1 MSSIIEGMTKDLK
14 TLPKRLKTKA
24 EGADTKKLVL
34 LNLPYVLAGYFC
46 NKTAYLWR
54 MAEGSNASDKMMAVM
69 SGMDK
74 MFSNPLPSFF
84 MKDLLIGIVGGVLL
98 KLVVYYKA
106 KNAKNFRHGVEYGSA
121 RWGNA
126 KDIEPYMDSVFE
138 NNILLTATERL
149 MMSGRPKEPKYARN
163 KNILVIGGSGSGKTR
178 FFVKPNLMQM
188 HSSYV
193 VTDPKGTVLV
203 ECGKMLK
210 RGKYKIK
217 VLNTINFAKSM
228 HYNPFAYLRSE
239 KDILKL
245 VNTIIV
251 NTKGEG
257 QQSGEDF
264 WVKAE
269 KLYYT
274 ALIAYIWYEAPEEE
288 QNFAMLIDL
297 IDASEAREDDENF
310 KNAVDLLFE
319 ELEEKDP
326 NHFAV
331 RQYKKYKLAAGDI
344 NALQKSD
351 SKDEIA
357 DLTNS
362 LINLAHTRKQSSDQ
376 AKGEKIKVE
385 TILQNMNDG
394 IIAFDLKGNLIH
406 FNREAKKLLN
416 RQYLDDIRFDRFFK
430 EINANI
436 TLGDLLY
443 MNPDGSVEREIKL
456 ANQYLRLN
464 FAPFKADNK
473 VGGIIVVI
481 HDVTKQ
487 EKLEQ
492 SRRDFVANVS
502 HELRTPLTTIKSY
515 SETLADMPDVDR
527 ELQVRFL
534 DVIASESDR
543 MARIIS
549 DLLTLSELDENQTF
563 TKPPE
568 PIDIRQMLESI
579 VERMS
584 LTAKKKNQTLT
595 YHPINEVPVISGDH
609 DGLERV
615 IINIVSNAMKYTREG
630 GTIEV
635 YSSKVYNDICI
646 KVADNGIGIQEDKL
660 PHIFDRF
667 YRVDKARSRDTGGTG
682 LGLAIAKQTL
692 ESSFNGKIKIS
703 SEFHKGTEVTITIP
717 VSE

>member
-1 MSSIIEGMTKDLK
+1 MFKSIRWKITILFVV
-14 TLPKRLKTKA
+14 
-24 EGADTKKLVL
+24 LVF
-34 LNLPYVLAGYFC
+34 V
-46 NKTAYLWR
+46 T
-54 MAEGSNASDKMMAVM
+54 E
-69 SGMDK
+69 
-74 MFSNPLPSFF
+74 
-84 MKDLLIGIVGGVLL
+84 LLIGGLNIWGVVNHYHTDFSDSINEVFTTEIKNDLLAAANEISIPETTSDGDAIVMEENSQNNINMINNVLSSHSG
-98 KLVVYYKA
+98 KLGITSTRYYCILNGETGDLLQSSNGIEEIPQTETIKSA
-106 KNAKNFRHGVEYGSA
+106 IDGDEKKETSIIKN
-121 RWGNA
+121 
-126 KDIEPYMDSVFE
+126 YMDYAFPLHNGDDVKYIVYVKDTCQTQKDLTGNMLTILS
-138 NNILLTATERL
+138 ILLLLSAAASFIIASIFSKSVTVPIKQLAEQ
-149 MMSGRPKEPKYARN
+149 AR
-163 KNILVIGGSGSGKTR
+163 
-178 FFVKPNLMQM
+178 
-188 HSSYV
+188 
-193 VTDPKGTVLV
+193 
-203 ECGKMLK
+203 
-210 RGKYKIK
+210 
-217 VLNTINFAKSM
+217 
-228 HYNPFAYLRSE
+228 
-239 KDILKL
+239 
-245 VNTIIV
+245 
-251 NTKGEG
+251 
-257 QQSGEDF
+257 
-264 WVKAE
+264 
-269 KLYYT
+269 
-274 ALIAYIWYEAPEEE
+274 
-288 QNFAMLIDL
+288 
-297 IDASEAREDDENF
+297 
-310 KNAVDLLFE
+310 
-319 ELEEKDP
+319 
-326 NHFAV
+326 
-331 RQYKKYKLAAGDI
+331 KLADGDI

-351 SKDEIA
+351 SRDEIGA
-357 DLTNS
+357 LTNS
-362 LINLAHTRKQSSDQ
+362 LIYLAHARKQSSDQ

-416 RQYLDDIRFDRFFK
+416 RQYFDDIRFDRFFK
-430 EINANI
+430 EINASI

-443 MNPDGSVEREIKL
+443 MNPDGSVEREIKV
-456 ANQYLRLN
+456 ANQYLHLN

-492 SRRDFVANVS
+492 ARRDFVANVS

-563 TKPPE
+563 TKAPE
-568 PIDIRQMLESI
+568 PIDIRQMLDSI

-595 YHPINEVPVISGDH
+595 YNPINEVPIISGDP
-609 DGLERV
+609 DSLERV

-630 GTIEV
+630 GTIDV

-667 YRVDKARSRDTGGTG
+667 YRVDKARSRDKGGTG

-703 SEFHKGTEVTITIP
+703 SEFNKGTEVTISIP
-717 VSE
+717 VNE